1 MNNKYIYKGFSFKNF
16 ETSKSFIIT
25 DVELV
30 KQDLINHIYTRY
42 GERVKMAN
50 FGTRIPDLVFEPL
63 DIESLS
69 VINEDLESVF
79 NFDPRVQLIDLN
91 IIPDFDE
98 NMVLAYAELYYVEL
112 NLRDT
117 LHINIQLGE

>member
-1 MNNKYIYKGFSFKNF
+1 MINNYTYKGFSFKNF
-16 ETSKSFIIT
+16 EKNKSFIIK
-25 DVELV
+25 DLELV
-30 KQDLINHIYTRY
+30 KEDLINHIYTRF

-63 DIESLS
+63 DIESLTI
-69 VINEDLESVF
+69 INEDLDDVF
-79 NFDPRVQLIDLN
+79 NYDPRVQLINLD

-98 NMVLAYAELYYVEL
+98 NIVLAYAELFYVEL
-112 NLRDT
+112 NLKDT